1 MAFDNCQH
9 CGIPDDPR
17 FQDIESEY
25 YFTCSDCACG
35 RCEHLH
41 SCEGQCGKDGDP
53 DA

>member
-17 FQDIESEY
+17 SQDIESED
-25 YFTCSDCACG
+25 YFTCSDCACYG
-35 RCEHLH
+35 CEHLH
-41 SCEGQCGKDGDP
+41 SCEGQCGKGGDP